1 LSCNYKGVSTGY
13 KYITGRGAGSDG
25 EEENENEE
33 QRDIPGML
41 RVLEPKKGKE
51 WGMKR
56 IERIRKSVGR
66 GIGEEID
73 GLMRRK
79 GGTEG
84 RMWQRCGGSGGGC
97 GGYVGVCVCGL
108 QISARE
114 SGTPHTKNLR
124 HSTKRELLAAV
135 SPFAIVSYLANN

>member
-1 LSCNYKGVSTGY
+1 MKRRDGDLPAGMSKSCGAE
-13 KYITGRGAGSDG
+13 GRG
-25 EEENENEE
+25 
-33 QRDIPGML
+33 
-41 RVLEPKKGKE
+41 RV
-51 WGMKR
+51 GMKR